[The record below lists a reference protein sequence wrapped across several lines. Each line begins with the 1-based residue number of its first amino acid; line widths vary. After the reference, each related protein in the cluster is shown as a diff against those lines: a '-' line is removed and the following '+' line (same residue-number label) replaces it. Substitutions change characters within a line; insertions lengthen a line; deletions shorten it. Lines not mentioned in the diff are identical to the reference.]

1 MYLLNLAGAVYCT
14 INTIIMINNTK
25 TPKSI
30 AIVGGG
36 TAGFVAA
43 LTLKTRFPSINV
55 SVIRSSKIGIIG
67 VGEGSTEHWFQF
79 MKHINVDH
87 HTIIKECNATY
98 KCGIMFQGWGEKD
111 YLHNIQDEYNVRAG
125 QYPFFYG
132 RQIGNKLPAEEL
144 VSKRNWDNQVNTW
157 FLDKPFSS
165 PTNQYHFNT
174 HKLNEFLTNMC
185 GHKGINVIDDEIL
198 DITMNYEG
206 EIDTLIGEKDS
217 YKYDFYIDSTGFKKM
232 LISKLGAKWQSYSK
246 YLKMNSAIV
255 FPTEDTDEY
264 NMWTIAKAMDYG
276 WMFRIP
282 VQGRWGNGYIFDSNY
297 ITPEQAQDEV
307 ERTLG
312 YKVNIG
318 KHITF
323 DPGALDKVWIKNCCA
338 IGLSASFV
346 EPLEASS
353 IGSSIQQSFLLMNRI
368 INYNDDVIDGYN
380 KDVNDILTNIRDF
393 VALHYVTKK
402 ENSQFWKDVQNIE
415 LPDTLQKKLSIWKN
429 RLPINEDFN
438 ELSRYILFTEA
449 HHIFILNGLDL
460 FNNDAIKNEY
470 EMYDPEIRM
479 HADRIIEE
487 QTTLTNT
494 TRSLPHKKMLEAIR
508 SLT

>member
-1 MYLLNLAGAVYCT
+1 MTKTTN
-14 INTIIMINNTK
+14 K

-30 AIVGGG
+30 AVVGGG

-43 LTLKTRFPSINV
+43 LILKTRFPSINV
-55 SVIRSSKIGIIG
+55 SVIRSTKIGIIG

-87 HTIIKECNATY
+87 HTVIKECGATY
-98 KCGIMFQGWGEKD
+98 KCGIMFQGWGEQD
-111 YLHNIQDEYNVRAG
+111 YLHNIQDEYNVKAG

-132 RQIGNKLPAEEL
+132 RQIGEGLPPTEL
-144 VSKRNWDNQVNTW
+144 VAKRNLENQVNTW

-174 HKLNEFLTNMC
+174 HKLNEFLTKTC
-185 GHKGINVIDDEIL
+185 AQRGINVIDDEIKDL
-198 DITMNYEG
+198 TINDSG
-206 EIDTLIGEKDS
+206 EIDVIIGENDS
-217 YKYDFYIDSTGFKKM
+217 YKYDFYIDSTGFRKL
-232 LISKLGAKWQSYSK
+232 LISKLGAKWVSYSK

-255 FPTEDTDEY
+255 FPTDDTEEY

-282 VQGRWGNGYIFDSNY
+282 VQGRGGNGYIFDSNY
-297 ITPEQAQDEV
+297 ITAEQAQEEV
-307 ERTLG
+307 EKTLG
-312 YKVNIG
+312 HKVNIG

-323 DPGALDKVWIKNCCA
+323 DPGALDNVWIKNCCA

-353 IGSSIQQSFLLMNRI
+353 IGSSIQQSFLLMHRI
-368 INYNDDVIDGYN
+368 INYNDAVIDSYN
-380 KDVNDILTNIRDF
+380 KDVNDILINIRDF

-402 ENSQFWKDVQNIE
+402 DNTQFWRDLQTVE
-415 LPDTLQKKLSIWKN
+415 LPESLKEKLDIWKT

-438 ELSRYILFTEA
+438 DVSRYVMFTEA
-449 HHIFILNGLDL
+449 HHLFIMNGLGL
-460 FNNDAIKNEY
+460 FDKDSIKKEY

-479 HADRIIEE
+479 HADRIIDE
-487 QTTLTNT
+487 QQTLINT
-494 TRSLPHKKMLEAIR
+494 TKSLPHKKMIEAIR